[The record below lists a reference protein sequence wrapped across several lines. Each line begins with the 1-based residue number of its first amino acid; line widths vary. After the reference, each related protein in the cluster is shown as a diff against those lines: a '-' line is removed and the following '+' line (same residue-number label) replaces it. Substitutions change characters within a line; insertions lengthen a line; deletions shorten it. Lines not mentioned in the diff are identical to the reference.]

1 MNNSIKSL
9 SFFVLLALSGM
20 LHAEQLV
27 LIWQSPDEGVAQYL
41 DIDNI
46 IYNGD
51 LVEMSRVFNYK
62 PPYLRKVDK
71 NPYASQKILTEFDC
85 ESLALRQLSAKWF
98 SGEMGTGTVLNESND
113 PELWEFGNIDEFT
126 APLWKIACKR

>member
-1 MNNSIKSL
+1 MKSFL
-9 SFFVLLALSGM
+9 FCVLLALSTTTR
-20 LHAEQLV
+20 AEQLV

-62 PPYLRKVDK
+62 PPYLRWVNKM
-71 NPYASQKILTEFDC
+71 PYTSQKIRTEFDC
-85 ESLALRQLSAKWF
+85 ESLALRQLSTKWH
-98 SGEMGTGTVLNESND
+98 SGEMGSGELLNESTE
-113 PELWEFGNIDEFT
+113 PELWEFGNNDEFT